1 MLKYDLH
8 NHTHYSSCSN
18 NKPEILLK
26 VAKKRGMNGIAVT
39 DHGTMKGALKVKK
52 LNKDKD
58 FEVIVGCEVDTN
70 FGDLLTYYLQKEIKS
85 KDFFDVVDEV
95 RKQNGLLIIP
105 HPFRKSLNPKHTFG
119 YPIEKL
125 KNKIDAIECFNARML
140 PGNNEKAQELAKKFD
155 ITGTGG
161 SDSHF
166 RFEISR
172 AYTIFDGTLREALKK
187 KKTKYEGTILYGSTG
202 GLLSFLRKRLHRY
215 KIPKD

>member
-18 NKPEILLK
+18 LKPEILLK
-26 VAKKRGMNGIAVT
+26 NIKKKGMDGIAVT
-39 DHGTMKGALKVKK
+39 DHHTIKGALKVKK

-58 FEVIVGCEVDTN
+58 FEVIIGEEVSTN
-70 FGDLLTYYLQKEIKS
+70 YGDVLTYYLQKEIKS
-85 KDFFDVVDEV
+85 REFFSVVDEI
-95 RKQNGLLIIP
+95 RSQNGLIIIP
-105 HPFRKSLNPKHTFG
+105 HPFRKSLYKSHKFK
-119 YPIEKL
+119 YPIEKI
-125 KNKIDAIECFNARML
+125 KNKMDAIECFNARML
-140 PGNNEKAQELAKKFD
+140 PGNNEKAQALAKNLN
-155 ITGTGG
+155 IAGTGG
-161 SDSHF
+161 SDAHF

-202 GLLSFLRKRLHRY
+202 GLLSFLRKRLHLY